1 MAMVCMCAHSHAR
14 VTVCACACS
23 FVLVNESVRR
33 QRAPVCVSVWLG
45 MGMDDGASF
54 RTCLSSFVLCFDY
67 DCGPT
72 GVVTPEEFVEHATAQ
87 EACDAAGGCKSEDMG
102 TEEQDAAA
110 GMPSEAQIKA
120 AKADVAAQFASGK
133 AVKMRHDNTAGILDG
148 TRNVMIKFSTSWCG
162 HCVKME
168 PDWQRLAKLVHS
180 DFKGCLVVSVD
191 CEATADLC
199 QAFSVQGYPTIML
212 LQATQ
217 VPPDKHKRLGTRLP
231 LLCPYSCVTHF

>member
-1 MAMVCMCAHSHAR
+1 MRFILLSVVVALL
-14 VTVCACACS
+14 S
-23 FVLVNESVRR
+23 FSL
-33 QRAPVCVSVWLG
+33 
-45 MGMDDGASF
+45 
-54 RTCLSSFVLCFDY
+54 
-67 DCGPT
+67 
-72 GVVTPEEFVEHATAQ
+72 
-87 EACDAAGGCKSEDMG
+87 
-102 TEEQDAAA
+102 
-110 GMPSEAQIKA
+110 
-120 AKADVAAQFASGK
+120 
-133 AVKMRHDNTAGILDG
+133 G
-148 TRNVMIKFSTSWCG
+148 TRA
-162 HCVKME
+162 ME